1 MRAPAAGWQ
10 GRIDMSI
17 VRKTS
22 GGVAY
27 IRDSRIPVCAIVL
40 LYESGADFEEILAAH
55 PQLTIADCA
64 AALDYA
70 SANRAEIDADII
82 WGYGSG
88 DRDDAL

>member
-1 MRAPAAGWQ
+1 
-10 GRIDMSI
+10 MSI
-17 VRKTS
+17 VRKAS

-27 IRDSRIPVCAIVL
+27 IGNSRVPVCVIVL
-40 LYESGADFEEILAAH
+40 MRDAGADIEEMLVAH

-70 SANRAEIDADII
+70 RANRAEIDADII

-88 DRDDAL
+88 GRDKAT